1 MLAPRALDAD
11 PRTQGR
17 VGLAR
22 VHRVDAADRAVMSR
36 AHDDPAVSRTADGAA
51 TSPMGP
57 GARPAVPLRR
67 LLVFFATVYAVQG
80 LAEPKAGLAT
90 QPLFFLLKDEMR
102 LSAAETATFLAL
114 IGFAWNVKPLYGLV
128 SDLVPLFG
136 YRRRSYLL
144 VTTAMAALG
153 WLALGL
159 LPAYPWGLTLAIL
172 GLTGLGLAF
181 TDVLCDAVMVEE
193 GKARG
198 LTARFQSIQWTAI
211 YGASLLAGV
220 AGGYLSA
227 HVSYS
232 RTFLLVALFP
242 ALSFAASAWAVH
254 EPRTRFDRATVKET
268 LAALREGARSGPL
281 WRAAAFIFLWNFTP
295 SFGVPLEYH
304 MVDVLGI
311 TKIQLG
317 VLSSL
322 GSGAAM
328 LGALVFGRYATRLAP
343 KPLLNL
349 AILIGV
355 AGTLA
360 YYGLVGVVVGGRAD
374 GTRRASSPRSRS
386 WPRSTWR
393 RGRSRGAPRGRSSP
407 RSCRST
413 TSARRGPPGSA
424 DTSTTW
430 SGSTGSSRSA
440 PRRWRRAGSSCPGSG
455 SPTSDAAPA

>member
-1 MLAPRALDAD
+1 
-11 PRTQGR
+11 
-17 VGLAR
+17 
-22 VHRVDAADRAVMSR
+22 
-36 AHDDPAVSRTADGAA
+36 
-51 TSPMGP
+51 
-57 GARPAVPLRR
+57 VPLRR

-80 LAEPKAGLAT
+80 FAEPKAGLAT

-102 LSAAETATFLAL
+102 LGAAETATFLAL
-114 IGFAWNVKPLYGLV
+114 IGFAWNVKPLYGLT
-128 SDLVPLFG
+128 SDLLPLWG

-144 VTTAMAALG
+144 ATTAMAALG

-159 LPAYPWGLTLAIL
+159 LPAYPWTLTLVIL
-172 GLTGLGLAF
+172 GLTGMGLAF

-211 YGASLLAGV
+211 YGASLVAGV

-232 RTFLLVALFP
+232 RTFLLMTGFP

-268 LAALREGARSGPL
+268 LAALGEGIRSGPL

-295 SFGVPLEYH
+295 SFGVPLQYH
-304 MVDVLGI
+304 MVDTLGI

-328 LGALVFGRYATRLAP
+328 LGALAFGRYASRLAP

-355 AGTLA
+355 SATLA
-360 YYGLVGVVVGGRAD
+360 YYGLVGWSSAIALTISVSFVSAIAQLATLDLAARAVPRRAEGTFFAALMSVNNVGTTGAAWVGGRLYDLVGLNWLIAIS
-374 GTRRASSPRSRS
+374 AVSLAACWLLVPWVQVPESPR
-386 WPRSTWR
+386 P
-393 RGRSRGAPRGRSSP
+393 
-407 RSCRST
+407 
-413 TSARRGPPGSA
+413 
-424 DTSTTW
+424 
-430 SGSTGSSRSA
+430 
-440 PRRWRRAGSSCPGSG
+440 
-455 SPTSDAAPA
+455 SD